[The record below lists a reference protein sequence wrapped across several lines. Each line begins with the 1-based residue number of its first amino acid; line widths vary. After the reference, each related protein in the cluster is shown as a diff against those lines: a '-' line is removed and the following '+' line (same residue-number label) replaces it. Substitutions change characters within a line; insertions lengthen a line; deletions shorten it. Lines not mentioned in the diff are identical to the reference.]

1 MQEYTT
7 IYDRAEDSFIE
18 RKSEFIGHIAPV
30 ETEEQALAFIA
41 EIKKKHHD
49 ATHNTHAYI
58 LRNGVKR
65 YSDDGEPQGTAGVPM
80 LDCIEK
86 EGLVDV
92 AVVVTRYFGGILLGA
107 GGLVRAYTQSAK
119 DALDAA
125 GISVVRRWVE
135 AELRVPYSLFE
146 RARQETE
153 AAGGLVDGAEYGAD
167 VTLRVLLPEEKAIDF
182 TDRITELTAGG
193 VVPAVTGESF
203 KDVPRAGII

>member
-65 YSDDGEPQGTAGVPM
+65 YSRRPSSRF
-80 LDCIEK
+80 
-86 EGLVDV
+86 LV
-92 AVVVTRYFGGILLGA
+92 
-107 GGLVRAYTQSAK
+107 
-119 DALDAA
+119 
-125 GISVVRRWVE
+125 
-135 AELRVPYSLFE
+135 
-146 RARQETE
+146 ARQKFRWK
-153 AAGGLVDGAEYGAD
+153 AYCVY
-167 VTLRVLLPEEKAIDF
+167 RSIPLLLK
-182 TDRITELTAGG
+182 
-193 VVPAVTGESF
+193 
-203 KDVPRAGII
+203 